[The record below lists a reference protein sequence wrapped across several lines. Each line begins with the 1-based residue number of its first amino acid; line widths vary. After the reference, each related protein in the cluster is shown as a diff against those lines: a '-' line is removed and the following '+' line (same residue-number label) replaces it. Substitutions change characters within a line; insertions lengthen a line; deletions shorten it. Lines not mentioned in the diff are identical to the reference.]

1 MKDYYKILGVAPKA
15 SQAEI
20 KTAYRL
26 LAVKHHP
33 DKNNGD
39 KASEERF
46 KEISESYIILGD
58 VAKRNAYD
66 YTKGYQ
72 KNYYGQD
79 PKSDKAT
86 PATYLILFKSIK
98 TKVFNAGGR
107 INQEALFK
115 VIDDILTDENVNFII
130 NAQHVNTNSM
140 IIDEI
145 VTSCIFLNDA
155 LKARMHTRL
164 LKLADGDPQFITKIA
179 ILKNPSTA
187 KPKTQSVETV
197 EEQSISPALLFFI
210 VLVVIII
217 AVLAI

>member
-58 VAKRNAYD
+58 IAKRNAYD

-79 PKSDKAT
+79 PNSDKAT

-115 VIDDILTDENVNFII
+115 VIDDILTDENINFLIR
-130 NAQHVNTNSM
+130 AQHVNTNSM
-140 IIDEI
+140 ILDEI
-145 VTSCIFLNDA
+145 VTSCIFLNDS
-155 LKARMHTRL
+155 LKTHMHARL
-164 LKLADGDPQFITKIA
+164 LKLADGDPQFINKIS
-179 ILKNPSTA
+179 ILKNPSTV
-187 KPKTQSVETV
+187 KPKTQSVESV
-197 EEQSISPALLFFI
+197 EEQSISPSLLVFI
-210 VLVVIII
+210 VVIVIII

>member
-98 TKVFNAGGR
+98 TKVFNAGGHV
-107 INQEALFK
+107 NQDALFK
-115 VIDDILTDENVNFII
+115 VIDDILTDENISFLI
-130 NAQHVNTNSM
+130 NAEHVNTNSM

-164 LKLADGDPQFITKIA
+164 LKLADGDPHFISKIA
-179 ILKNPSTA
+179 ILKNPSTN
-187 KPKTQSVETV
+187 KSKLEPIETD
-197 EEQSISPALLFFI
+197 EKQQLSPSIFI
-210 VLVVIII
+210 FIIVVVLIVVI
-217 AVLAI
+217 LTL

>member
-39 KASEERF
+39 KASEELF

-115 VIDDILTDENVNFII
+115 VIDDILTDENINFLIS
-130 NAQHVNTNSM
+130 AQHVNTNSM

-145 VTSCIFLNDA
+145 VTSCIFFNDT
-155 LKARMHTRL
+155 LKTRMHARL
-164 LKLADGDPQFITKIA
+164 LKLADGDPQFITKIS

-187 KPKTQSVETV
+187 KPVTEPKET
-197 EEQSISPALLFFI
+197 EQQQQIRPSIIFFI
-210 VLVVIII
+210 IIVMLIVL
-217 AVLAI
+217 LLTL